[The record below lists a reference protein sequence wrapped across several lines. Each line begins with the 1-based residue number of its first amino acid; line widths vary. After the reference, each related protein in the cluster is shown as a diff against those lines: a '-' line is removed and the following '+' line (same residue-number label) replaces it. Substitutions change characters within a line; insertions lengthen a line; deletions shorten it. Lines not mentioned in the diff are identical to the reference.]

1 MNLATLPPQ
10 PKDMQ
15 RMLASFQSEADAMAY
30 EKEPVLA
37 RLTLYIILGA
47 FILAAAIASQVR
59 IDRIVVGS
67 GQLATTMP
75 TVVVQSLNRSIIK
88 SIHVREGDRV
98 RAGDVL
104 ATLDPTFTAADVAQV
119 EVQLESLDAEIE
131 RLEAEFADRPLNV
144 QSLAPKYAQMQM
156 NLMNQR
162 RAQKTE
168 QLRSLDS
175 KIVQLQ
181 ASVVKHETDHKRFAE
196 RARILRDVE
205 NMRDTLYQKE
215 LGSRLNLLQAR
226 DQRLEMSRNA
236 DLEAN
241 ALIEVKA
248 GLETARAE
256 RESFVE
262 QWMTQV
268 NMELVQK
275 RTARDS
281 AAEQLQKASK
291 NHELVNLKAPVDAI
305 VQRTAK
311 LSVGSVLLEAS
322 PMFTLVPIDAPIE
335 AEVSIEARDIG
346 FIRVGDPVAVKLE
359 SFNYLEHG
367 YAEGTVRTI
376 SEDAFTT
383 AGDDSKTPVRPYYKA
398 LVVVD
403 KTSMQ
408 NVPAG
413 FRLMP
418 GMPLTAD
425 IKVGTRTLLSY
436 VSHGITRSL
445 REGMREP

>member
-1 MNLATLPPQ
+1 MHLATLPPQ

-15 RMLASFQSEADAMAY
+15 RMLAGFQSEADAMAY
-30 EKEPVLA
+30 EKEPVMA

-67 GQLATTMP
+67 GQLATTQP
-75 TVVVQSLNRSIIK
+75 TVVVQSLNRAIIK

-131 RLEAEFADRPLNV
+131 RLEAERADRPLNV
-144 QSLAPKYAQMQM
+144 QSLSPKYAQMQM

-262 QWMTQV
+262 QWMTQI
-268 NMELVQK
+268 NTDLVQK

-281 AAEQLQKASK
+281 AAEQMQKASK
-291 NHELVNLKAPVDAI
+291 NHELVNLKAPTDAI

-383 AGDDSKTPVRPYYKA
+383 SGDDSKTPVRPYYKA

-403 KTSMQ
+403 KSAMQ
-408 NVPAG
+408 NVPDG